1 MQSFY
6 DLVATDINGNPFP
19 FTQLRNKKV
28 IIVNTA
34 SECGFTPQYAQLQE
48 LYEEF
53 GANDLVVIGFP
64 SNDFG
69 QQEPGTNEEIKMF
82 CDNNFRVTFP
92 LMQKVK
98 VTGSDACSVYA
109 YLTKKTHNGVAD
121 IDIKWN
127 FQKILID
134 ENGILVKSIAAA
146 ADPAS
151 SDIITWITQP
161 KLF

>member
-6 DLVATDINGNPFP
+6 DLVATEINGNPFP
-19 FTQLRNKKV
+19 FAQLRNKKV
-28 IIVNTA
+28 MIVNTA

-53 GANDLVVIGFP
+53 ASSDFVVIGFP

-69 QQEPGTNEEIKMF
+69 QQEPGTHEEIKLF
-82 CDNNFRVTFP
+82 CTQNFNVTFP

-98 VTGSDACSVYA
+98 VTGSEMCDVYK
-109 YLTKKTHNGVAD
+109 YLTQKTNNGVAD
-121 IDIKWN
+121 VEIKWN

-134 ENGILVKSIAAA
+134 ENGQLVKSISAATDA
-146 ADPAS
+146 NS
-151 SDIITWITQP
+151 YEIITWLTQP